1 MGLQG
6 GLVFRSLDYSRLTY
20 GDQLS
25 SFLVNG
31 TLGSTLDPTASLF
44 SNNVNYGDLGA
55 GLLLNHSTYWLGASV
70 HHINRP
76 NQSLLENSDD
86 LIAPKYALQGGLSLA
101 ISEGKSI
108 KPVIYL
114 KNQGNFAQVDLGT
127 YVQLDPL
134 VLGFWF
140 RGLPLNKTTA
150 DSFSSRESLI
160 GLIGIQNNR
169 YSFGY
174 SYDFTVSGLGV
185 GSGGAHELSFSYVL
199 NWDFGQRK
207 SYQRYRQSFACPKF

>member
-1 MGLQG
+1 
-6 GLVFRSLDYSRLTY
+6 
-20 GDQLS
+20 
-25 SFLVNG
+25 
-31 TLGSTLDPTASLF
+31 
-44 SNNVNYGDLGA
+44 
-55 GLLLNHSTYWLGASV
+55 
-70 HHINRP
+70 
-76 NQSLLENSDD
+76 
-86 LIAPKYALQGGLSLA
+86 
-101 ISEGKSI
+101 
-108 KPVIYL
+108 
-114 KNQGNFAQVDLGT
+114 VDLGT

-134 VLGFWF
+134 VLGLWF

-207 SYQRYRQSFACPKF
+207 SFQRYRQSFACPRF